1 MSKLSSETQTA
12 RCGVDVVAGVLP
24 GTPEPEFTRQWFI
37 SSEEWHSAQKPHE
50 QAMLLSDMVGKANA
64 WATYLMLQ
72 PDRFNWVK
80 LEWVWF

>member
-1 MSKLSSETQTA
+1 MPETTA

-37 SSEEWHSAQKPHE
+37 TSEEWYADEGKN
-50 QAMLLSDMVGKANA
+50 QAHLLSDLAGKASA

-80 LEWVWF
+80 SEWIWF